1 MAIEDMAR
9 IAYILECV
17 KHIDHII
24 WQLSNFVEVAFRN
37 NDVVPYIPVN
47 NLDNPLTVNAANQRV

>member
-9 IAYILECV
+9 IAYILERM
-17 KHIDHII
+17 KHIDRIV

-37 NDVVPYIPVN
+37 NDVVPYTPVS
-47 NLDNPLTVNAANQRV
+47 NLENRHQ

>member
-9 IAYILECV
+9 IAYIFECV
-17 KHIDHII
+17 KDIDRIV

-37 NDVVPYIPVN
+37 NDVVPYILVS
-47 NLDNPLTVNAANQRV
+47 